1 LEIIASYDSDVANA
15 PSGFKACVNAACQ
28 YLDALLTDPITVRI
42 DVGYGTLA
50 GQPLD
55 SGALGESSGSFQF
68 VNYSSALSKLQ
79 AKGTP
84 GASTLPASSPNGDSL
99 VLSTAQAK
107 ALGFVARGSAVDGYV
122 GFATGINWNF
132 DPTEAKALPFNSY
145 DFVATVLHE
154 VTEVLGRI
162 SFLDQSGQI
171 ALLDLFRY
179 ASAGNLQGTTNGPSY
194 FSIDGGVT
202 HMLAFNNFQTGDQG
216 DLGDWATANRTND
229 SFNDDSFNGVINAMS
244 GTDKI
249 ELQAIGFSETAASQ
263 ALSVAGAVPQ
273 LTASAAVAAI
283 SSGQDAY
290 VAVVDS
296 GSGVS
301 ASLDGLEALAKGQ
314 YLSGISLSGG
324 SAITLSIA
332 QITGDA
338 DALKLISGG
347 YTLSVADS
355 AANIQ
360 ANLATLESD
369 LSAGK
374 LSAAT
379 VTDSSYTAI
388 TVTPSQLA
396 ADRGVVDLL
405 TGNFTLAVNAASV
418 SNVSITGLSGHGT
431 VVDLS
436 GSASQYSLSPTGD
449 GIGFT
454 LASSSGSDQISNIT
468 ALSFSGTLDFVATAP
483 GPASAITSGNITELY
498 GAAFGREPDVP
509 GLAFYQSYLKANP
522 SVGLTTYATYF
533 LSSPEYT
540 GNPAHNYAQTSAGDA
555 QFITDCYQ
563 NLLHRTP
570 AASEVSYYQNVIAPY
585 IQGLTPGTS
594 AYSAAELQAH
604 AQVMT
609 YFSQSPEFL
618 GDVQITAAH
627 PADSSHWLYLI

>member
-1 LEIIASYDSDVANA
+1 MQIIVTYDSDVANA
-15 PSGFKACVNAACQ
+15 PTGFKACVNAACQ
-28 YLDALLTDPITVRI
+28 YLDALLTDPITVRV

-68 VNYSSALSKLQ
+68 VNYSSAVSKLQ
-79 AKGTP
+79 AKGTA
-84 GASTLPASSPNGDSL
+84 GASTLPASAPNGDSL
-99 VLSTAQAK
+99 VLSTAQVK
-107 ALGFVARGSAVDGYV
+107 ALGFVARGGAVDGYV

-132 DPTEAKALPFNSY
+132 DPTEAKTLPFNSY

-162 SFLDQSGQI
+162 SFLDQSGQV

-194 FSIDGGVT
+194 FSVDGGVT
-202 HMLAFNNFQTGDQG
+202 HQLAFNNFQTGDQG

-244 GTDKI
+244 GTDKT

-263 ALSVAGAVPQ
+263 ALSVAGSVPQ
-273 LTASAAVAAI
+273 VTAADAVADI
-283 SSGQDAY
+283 SGGQDAY
-290 VAVVDS
+290 VKVLDS

-324 SAITLSIA
+324 SSITLSIA
-332 QITGDA
+332 QITSDA
-338 DALKLISGG
+338 DALKLISGS

-360 ANLATLESD
+360 ANLATLQTD

-374 LSAAT
+374 ISAAA
-379 VTDSSYTAI
+379 VTDSSYAAI
-388 TVTPSQLA
+388 TVTPAQLT
-396 ADRGVVDLL
+396 ADRGVIDLL
-405 TGNFTLAVNAASV
+405 TGNFTLAVNATSV
-418 SNVSITGLSGHGT
+418 SNVSITGPSGHGT

-436 GSASQYSLSPTGD
+436 GSASQYSVSPTGD
-449 GIGFT
+449 GVSFT
-454 LASSSGSDQISNIT
+454 LTNLSSGVDQISNIT
-468 ALSFSGTLDFVATAP
+468 ALSFGGTLDFVAAKP
-483 GPASAITSGNITELY
+483 GPADAITNGNITELY

-509 GLAFYQSYLKANP
+509 GLAFYQAYLKANP

-540 GNPAHNYAQTSAGDA
+540 GNTAHNYAQTTAGDA

-570 AASEVSYYQNVIAPY
+570 SASEVSFYQGVIASY
-585 IQGLTPGTS
+585 GVGT
-594 AYSAAELQAH
+594 LQAH
-604 AQVMT
+604 AQVVT

-618 GDVQITAAH
+618 NDVQITSAH